1 MLSSWNDAATPCLG
15 RCRGCPV
22 KSRGEI
28 LPQRTAGGIAGRQH
42 AVKSMLGGTCR
53 LFSVPISLSLGW
65 RFELGAGFVGP
76 VGIFQQAF
84 LQIPHVLHSV
94 KKK

>member
-22 KSRGEI
+22 KSKGEI

-42 AVKSMLGGTCR
+42 AVKVCLEALAACFPCQSASARVGGLNWVPALWVPLAFFSR
-53 LFSVPISLSLGW
+53 LFC
-65 RFELGAGFVGP
+65 RFRMYYTA
-76 VGIFQQAF
+76 
-84 LQIPHVLHSV
+84 
-94 KKK
+94 